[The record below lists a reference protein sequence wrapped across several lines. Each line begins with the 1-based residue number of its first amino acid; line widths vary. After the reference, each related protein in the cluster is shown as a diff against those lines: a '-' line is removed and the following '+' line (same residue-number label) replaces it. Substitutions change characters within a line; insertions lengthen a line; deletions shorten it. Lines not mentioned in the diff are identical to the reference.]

1 MVLQERPEQQLQR
14 NILNIIWKHG
24 HFCPCFFAPDFTV
37 RDIKTTDYDEKT
49 TDYDEKTTDY
59 DMFNTKRE
67 KADILMKSE

>member
-24 HFCPCFFAPDFTV
+24 HFCPCFFSPDFTV
-37 RDIKTTDYDEKT
+37 RDIKT

>member
-1 MVLQERPEQQLQR
+1 MVLQERLELQLQR
-14 NILNIIWKHG
+14 NILNIIWRHG
-24 HFCPCFFAPDFTV
+24 HFCPCLSAPDFTV
-37 RDIKTTDYDEKT
+37 HDIKT

>member
-1 MVLQERPEQQLQR
+1 MVLQERLEQQLQR

-49 TDYDEKTTDY
+49 TDYD
-59 DMFNTKRE
+59 MFNTKRE

>member
-49 TDYDEKTTDY
+49 TDYD
-59 DMFNTKRE
+59 MFNTKRE
-67 KADILMKSE
+67 KADRLMKSE

>member
-49 TDYDEKTTDY
+49 TDYD
-59 DMFNTKRE
+59 MFNTKRE

>member
-1 MVLQERPEQQLQR
+1 MQERLEQQLQR

-49 TDYDEKTTDY
+49 TDYD
-59 DMFNTKRE
+59 MFNTKRE

>member
-49 TDYDEKTTDY
+49 TDYD
-59 DMFNTKRE
+59 MFNTKRE
-67 KADILMKSE
+67 KADIFMKSE

>member
-1 MVLQERPEQQLQR
+1 MVLQERLELQLQR
-14 NILNIIWKHG
+14 NILNIIWRRHG
-24 HFCPCFFAPDFTV
+24 HFCPCLFAPDFTV
-37 RDIKTTDYDEKT
+37 HDIKT

>member
-1 MVLQERPEQQLQR
+1 MVLQERLEQQLQR

-24 HFCPCFFAPDFTV
+24 HFCPCSFAPDFTV
-37 RDIKTTDYDEKT
+37 RDIKT